1 MNKSTFL
8 SRLVIGSAN
17 FSQKYGTSKTRI
29 NYKEKN
35 KIINLAKKNKIYK
48 IDSAQSYIKNKNT
61 FKNLDNKFK
70 FFTKIIPDNQWT
82 SFEFCQKQLDDHF
95 KIFSN
100 HKVET
105 LLFHDTKILFS
116 KNAKKIFKNLEILK
130 KKKYFQKIGVSIYE
144 VNCLD
149 KFINDYN
156 FDVVQCPY
164 NILDERILKSGWYEK
179 LKLLGVEIH
188 VRSIFLQGLLVDK
201 LYYKNEYF
209 KKWQKHFSEW
219 FNILEINNISPI
231 DYTLSNLIK
240 YDFDKIIVGI
250 NNSKNLKEIIKFKT
264 VDKNKMINLNISD
277 NKLIDPRNW
286 KLK

>member
-1 MNKSTFL
+1 MNKTTFL

-48 IDSAQSYIKNKNT
+48 IDSAQSYIKNKNI

-70 FFTKIIPDNQWT
+70 FFTKITPDNQWV

-95 KIFSN
+95 KIFGN

-105 LLFHDTKILFS
+105 LLFHDTEILFS

-130 KKKYFQKIGVSIYE
+130 KKKYFQKIGVSIYD
-144 VNCLD
+144 VNCLNNL
-149 KFINDYN
+149 IYEYN
-156 FDVVQCPY
+156 FEVVQCPY

-179 LKLLGVEIH
+179 LKLLDIEIH

-209 KKWQKHFSEW
+209 KKWQKYFSKW
-219 FNILEINNISPI
+219 FNLLEINNISPI

-240 YDFDKIIVGI
+240 YDFNKIIVGI
-250 NNSKNLKEIIKFKT
+250 NNSKNLKEIINFKNI
-264 VDKNKMINLNISD
+264 DKNKMINLNISD
-277 NKLIDPRNW
+277 KKLIDPRNW